1 MTLQLH
7 CQVSRG
13 DFNLDVELTFPDREV
28 TALFGASG
36 SGKTSILRII
46 AGLDHE
52 PGVSV
57 FFNGE
62 TWQDSQIFVPAHQR
76 RVGYVFQHL
85 NLFPNM
91 TADRNLTYAEQ
102 RSHSSTGLSR
112 QEIIDVLEISNL
124 LHKYPEQLSGG
135 EQQRVAIARSLLSHP
150 ALLLM
155 DEPLGSID
163 QSAKAR
169 ILPYLQRIH
178 QMLDIPAIFVSHSLD
193 EVLYL
198 ADRVVEISDGRVLQE
213 VDVINFATSE
223 GATTGGDAAAIVS
236 CRVRDHDDKY
246 HLTHLELE
254 GQPLIVSAP
263 EFDIDDQVR
272 VKIPA
277 RDVSITRERAVSSS
291 ILNVIECLVE
301 SITSTSNEPG
311 ALVRLRTGN
320 QVLMAR
326 VTRKSIDDLSLKEG
340 DHVFAQIKG
349 VALMIDHER

>member
-1 MTLQLH
+1 MTLQLN
-7 CQVSRG
+7 CKVNRG
-13 DFNLDVELTFPDREV
+13 NFNLEVELAFPDREV

-52 PGVSV
+52 PGVNLI
-57 FFNGE
+57 FNGE
-62 TWQDSQIFVPAHQR
+62 TWQDTQTFIPAHLR

-91 TADRNLTYAEQ
+91 TADRNLAYAEQ
-102 RSHSSTGLSR
+102 RSHSSSGLSR
-112 QEIIDVLEISNL
+112 KEIIDVLEIGSL

-163 QSAKAR
+163 QGAKAR

-213 VDVINFATSE
+213 VDVIDFATSE
-223 GATTGGDAAAIVS
+223 GATTGNDAAAIVS
-236 CRVRDHDDKY
+236 CRVRDHDEKY
-246 HLTHLELE
+246 NLTSLDLE
-254 GQPLIVSAP
+254 GQTLIVSAP
-263 EFDIDDQVR
+263 GFKTDDQVR

-291 ILNVIECLVE
+291 ILNVIECRVE
-301 SITSTSNEPG
+301 SIRNMGDEPG
-311 ALVRLRTGN
+311 ALVRLGAGN
-320 QVLMAR
+320 QVLLAR
-326 VTRKSIDDLSLKEG
+326 ITRKSIDDLSLKAG
-340 DHVFAQIKG
+340 DPVFAQIKG
-349 VALMIDHER
+349 IALMIDHER

>member
-1 MTLQLH
+1 MTLQLN

-13 DFNLDVELTFPDREV
+13 NFNLEVDLQFPDREV

-46 AGLDHE
+46 AGLDRE

-57 FFNGE
+57 TFNGE
-62 TWQDSQIFVPAHQR
+62 TWQDAQTFVPVHQR

-91 TADRNLTYAEQ
+91 SADQNLAYAEQ
-102 RSHSSTGLSR
+102 RSHSARGLSR
-112 QEIIDVLEISNL
+112 QEIIDVLEIGSL

-150 ALLLM
+150 GLLLM

-163 QSAKAR
+163 QAAKTR

-198 ADRVVEISDGRVLQE
+198 ADRVVEISEGRVVQQ
-213 VDVINFATSE
+213 VDVIDFATSE
-223 GATTGGDAAAIVS
+223 GATTGSDAAAIVS
-236 CRVRDHDDKY
+236 CTVRDHDDKY
-246 HLTHLELE
+246 NLTSLDLE
-254 GQPLIVSAP
+254 GQTLIVSAP
-263 EFDIDDQVR
+263 GFEAGDQVR

-277 RDVSITRERAVSSS
+277 RDVSIARERATSSS
-291 ILNVIECLVE
+291 IINVLECRVI
-301 SITSTSNEPG
+301 SIAASTDDPG
-311 ALVRLRTGN
+311 ALVRLEVGN

-326 VTRKSIDDLSLKEG
+326 VTRKSIDDLSLQEN
-340 DHVFAQIKG
+340 DRVFAQIKG